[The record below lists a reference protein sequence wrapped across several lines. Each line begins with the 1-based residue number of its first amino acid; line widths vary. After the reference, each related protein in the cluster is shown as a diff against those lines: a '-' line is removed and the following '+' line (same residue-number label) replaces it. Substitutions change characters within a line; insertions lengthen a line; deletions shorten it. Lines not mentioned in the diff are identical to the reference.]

1 MHCWIQTVPGRWE
14 LRADGE
20 ACAVIQRDVT
30 LWRWVVG
37 DSCGVAR
44 DLQAAM
50 LTASWIGGF
59 GLPEELKP
67 FEPLQIK
74 KTA

>member
-14 LRADGE
+14 LRAEGE
-20 ACAVIQRDVT
+20 IYAIIQRDVT

-37 DSCGVAR
+37 ESCGVAR

-50 LTASWIGGF
+50 LTASWLGGF
-59 GLPEELKP
+59 GLPETIAP
-67 FEPLQIK
+67 FESEGLK
-74 KTA
+74 KPA